1 MKVATFTIGGER
13 RVGLVDSAAGTVA
26 PFDLS
31 VEQARTGA
39 LALIERN
46 GAGVPAT
53 LSPIPL
59 AQVELEAPIPA
70 PRRNIFCV
78 GKNYH
83 EHAHE
88 FARSGFDSSA
98 SAGAVPKDPIIFCV
112 MYYDTDVP
120 C

>member
-1 MKVATFTIGGER
+1 MPRPSLLSI
-13 RVGLVDSAAGTVA
+13 LPSISAKAGI
-26 PFDLS
+26 
-31 VEQARTGA
+31 

-46 GAGVPAT
+46 GAGLPRT

-59 AQVELEAPIPA
+59 AQVALEAPIPL

-98 SAGAVPKDPIIFCV
+98 GAGAVPKHPIIFSK
-112 MYYDTDVP
+112 VP
-120 C
+120 EIGRRQPCRAC